1 MTMKEQI
8 TIISDDLNHGIITEK
23 EARTKLLILLGV
35 TTRTFR
41 FSGINKNVKFVVN
54 VRANDRE
61 TAIAYFE
68 TEHPKLNWRT
78 TTEIT
83 EVT

>member
-1 MTMKEQI
+1 M
-8 TIISDDLNHGIITEK
+8 EK
-23 EARTKLLILLGV
+23 KIFKILRENKIGHAKAHYIKNELLILFGV

-41 FSGINKNVKFVVN
+41 FSGMNENVKFVVN
-54 VRANDRE
+54 VKANNRE

-68 TEHPKLNWRT
+68 TEHPELTWRT

-83 EVT
+83 DVS